1 MPSSPVRPAER
12 AAVAAD
18 DAQADLWAARW
29 AWRALGLVAALCALR
44 LIANAFPP
52 SALHFDEA
60 QYWTYGEELAGGYYS
75 KPPLAAWLIRL
86 STEIFGDTIF
96 GVRFFA
102 PLTHGAIA
110 WLLFA
115 MGRRLYDARTGFWA
129 AAAYASLPAVA
140 WSSGMMTTDPPMM
153 TAWALAL
160 YALIRAAEAE
170 GRGSARLGWWA
181 LMGGAIGLGLLGKYT
196 MIAFVGGV
204 IGYALI
210 SRRRGSRGD
219 GRGDGRVDTPG
230 LLVAA
235 LAALAAFSPN
245 LVWNAA
251 NDFAAFS
258 HVGDNAKLGGG
269 PKWRFDKALEFAAM
283 QAVIIGPILFVGLIG
298 AARERLARWSW
309 SHRLLLWLALPLPL
323 AMLVQ
328 AFLSRAH
335 PNWAAPA
342 YVAGTLLAAAWL
354 LARGRSGWLK
364 AHLALG
370 LSVQMALIALGAV
383 YASQHET
390 LPRAYDP
397 QKKMRVHPAVCAEA
411 LAHLPPGGV
420 LASNDRRLLANCMFD
435 GGLGT
440 DRIRIWNP
448 DGRPGNHYELTSSL
462 RVGEAERPMVLVLLT
477 PPETAV
483 RILGRFETA
492 EILTEATL
500 ATHASGKPH
509 RIQIP
514 YLVAAVAGFK
524 GY

>member
-1 MPSSPVRPAER
+1 MPSSPVRPAAR
-12 AAVAAD
+12 AAAAVADD
-18 DAQADLWAARW
+18 DAAQAGLW

-115 MGRRLYDARTGFWA
+115 TARRLYDARTGFWA

-160 YALIRAAEAE
+160 YALIRAVEAE
-170 GRGSARLGWWA
+170 GRGGARLGWWA

-196 MIAFVGGV
+196 MIAFVGGM
-204 IGYALI
+204 IGYALL
-210 SRRRGSRGD
+210 SRRRGSR
-219 GRGDGRVDTPG
+219 VDAPG
-230 LLVAA
+230 LVVAA

-245 LVWNAA
+245 LLWNAA

-298 AARERLARWSW
+298 AASERLARWSW

-342 YVAGTLLAAAWL
+342 YVAGTLLAVAWL
-354 LARGRSGWLK
+354 LARGRTGWLK

-370 LSVQMALIALGAV
+370 LSVQVALIALGAV
-383 YASQHET
+383 YASQHGA

-462 RVGEAERPMVLVLLT
+462 TPEGAGRPMALVLLMT
-477 PPETAV
+477 PERAAP
-483 RILGRFETA
+483 ILGRFETA

-500 ATHASGKPH
+500 TTHASGKPH
-509 RIQIP
+509 RIQTP